1 MRVLIHSCWIWL
13 LAPVLFAQ
21 TSDRSVAEWV
31 LRQGGRVMVNGDRRP
46 LADLASLPERN
57 LQITGVDLTG
67 TQITPPDLK
76 RLSHLAELR
85 ELFLPGPMWNPNAGS
100 KLDANDELA
109 YLKELHK
116 LERLQFSLHFLTN
129 INIQDKGVALLSGL
143 TQLRE
148 LRLAETKVG
157 KSLAPFI
164 HLRGLDLNE
173 TPLNDEG
180 MESLKGMVELER
192 LSMRDTLAT
201 DDGLRWVSAAS
212 RICGS

>member
-1 MRVLIHSCWIWL
+1 MDSPSGRPRHDQWRQ
-13 LAPVLFAQ
+13 AAAR
-21 TSDRSVAEWV
+21 RSGEPA
-31 LRQGGRVMVNGDRRP
+31 GRNP
-46 LADLASLPERN
+46 
-57 LQITGVDLTG
+57 QITGVDLTG

-76 RLSHLAELR
+76 RLSDLAELR

-109 YLKELHK
+109 DLKDLHK

-148 LRLAETKVG
+148 LRLAETKVKG
-157 KSLAPFI
+157 KSLAPFV

-173 TPLNDEG
+173 TPFNDDG

-192 LSMRDTLAT
+192 LSFAT
-201 DDGLRWVSAAS
+201 RW
-212 RICGS
+212 